1 MAQFDVYLNPQ
12 PAARERFPFVVQ
24 VQSDFLDKL
33 PTRLVMPLSVIE
45 LKADQLPSDLT
56 PVFRIRGQRL
66 ALMPHL
72 AAPLPKNILK
82 KPVESLPDAS
92 LTVAKCFDAVLSGL

>member
-1 MAQFDVYLNPQ
+1 MTQFDVYLNPQ
-12 PAARERFPFVVQ
+12 PSARERFPFVVQ

-45 LKADQLPSDLT
+45 LAADQLPSDLT
-56 PVFRIRGQRL
+56 PVFHVLGQRL

-72 AAPLPKNILK
+72 AAPLPKNLLK

-92 LTVAKCFDAVLSGL
+92 LVVAKCLDAVLSGL

>member
-12 PAARERFPFVVQ
+12 PAARQRFPYVVQ

-33 PTRLVMPLSVIE
+33 PTRLVMPLTVIE
-45 LKADQLPSDLT
+45 LAADQFPGDLT
-56 PVFRIRGQRL
+56 PSFHVLGQRL

-72 AAPLPKNILK
+72 AAPLPKNLLK
-82 KPVESLPDAS
+82 KPLDSLPGAA

>member
-12 PAARERFPFVVQ
+12 PAARARFPFVVQ

-33 PTRLVMPLSVIE
+33 PTRLVVPLSVVG
-45 LKADQLPSDLT
+45 LSVDQLPSDLT
-56 PVFRIRGQRL
+56 PVFYILGQRL

-72 AAPLPKNILK
+72 AAPLPKILLK
-82 KPVESLPDAS
+82 KPVEHLPEAA